1 MSHRPEGVERGA
13 SRYGAV
19 LNTADELAREA
30 SRVVERGLFGKVL
43 MHARAF
49 PSAGPATTIVQFA
62 GGDDGI
68 NGPID
73 VNNYF
78 HGPSDPTDPV
88 PVQIVA
94 TDDLGNV
101 ITDDNETQ
109 VTVSIGPYQGHG
121 VDANAPTINGG
132 PGPVVVTMVSGQAEV
147 TIFAVNNGGYV
158 KVTLS
163 DPSTPGVNVADVAIP
178 RIGGKPD
185 L

>member
-1 MSHRPEGVERGA
+1 MSRQSEGLERGA
-13 SRYGAV
+13 SRYGLV
-19 LNTADELAREA
+19 VNVADELARA
-30 SRVVERGLFGKVL
+30 AAKVVERGLFGKVL

-49 PSAGPATTIVQFA
+49 PGAGLATTVVQFA

-68 NGPID
+68 NGPGA
-73 VNNYF
+73 VNNYY

-101 ITDDNETQ
+101 IADDSETQ
-109 VTVSIGPYQGHG
+109 VTVSIGPYQGPG
-121 VDANAPTINGG
+121 VDAHAPTINGG
-132 PGPVVVTMVSGQAEV
+132 PGPVVVTMVNGQAEV

-163 DPSTPGVNVADVAIP
+163 DPSTPGLNVADVAIP